1 MSGNTPQ
8 SPAEILLSAAVKSV
22 GKREFL
28 KAYEKLFASKH
39 SVEGKSQRTKAEVP
53 AESQCCARIKG
64 DRVGIKV
71 GRYVLFEALQC
82 PRREVSNDL
91 HLCPIH
97 TNQMNKFGELAFGRF
112 AEELSEDQKKVFG
125 EL

>member
-1 MSGNTPQ
+1 MSANTPQ
-8 SPAEILLSAAVKSV
+8 TPAEILLTAAVKSV
-22 GKREFL
+22 GKREVL
-28 KAYEKLFASKH
+28 KAYEKLFASKNAAD
-39 SVEGKSQRTKAEVP
+39 GKQERKKSEVP
-53 AESQCCARIKG
+53 ADSQCCARVKG

-82 PRREVSNDL
+82 PRRELSNDL

-97 TNQMNKFGELAFGRF
+97 TNQMTKFGELAFGKF
-112 AEELSEDQKKVFG
+112 TDELTEDQKKVFG